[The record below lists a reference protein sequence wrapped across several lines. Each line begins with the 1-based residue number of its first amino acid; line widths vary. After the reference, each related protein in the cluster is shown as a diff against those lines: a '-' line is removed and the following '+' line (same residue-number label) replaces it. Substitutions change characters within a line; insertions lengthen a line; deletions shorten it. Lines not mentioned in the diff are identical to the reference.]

1 MAVYKLRMYT
11 RCVIFGKVAVIGVG
25 NGIDQFWS
33 GKRYAGFD
41 YHYKVNGPEK
51 NLFGQVSDKNN
62 IHTAVAGIAYT
73 LPLLF
78 VADARVDANGKFR
91 AQLGR
96 EDIPITNRLRLSLMG
111 NTDKEYTAGFRY
123 IITKYF
129 SVSSH
134 YDSDTGLGAGLTL
147 TY

>member
-1 MAVYKLRMYT
+1 MYT
-11 RCVIFGKVAVIGVG
+11 GCIIFGKVAVIGVG

-41 YHYKVNGPEK
+41 YHYKVNEPEK

-78 VADARVDANGKFR
+78 VADANDKFR

-134 YDSDTGLGAGLTL
+134 YDNDTGLGAGLTL